1 MFNFI
6 RNPSDPNTALFS
18 SARGVLN
25 ANGECLKFYMGTSTI
40 STPEILTE
48 SVSNTGDW
56 ASIAGAESD
65 YSSQFQVNFFQRT
78 LNFTISME
86 GISTPSV

>member
-6 RNPSDPNTALFS
+6 RGTDVALFS
-18 SARGVLN
+18 NNRGVLN
-25 ANGECLKFYMGTSTI
+25 INGECLKFYMGTSAI
-40 STPEILTE
+40 SNPEILTE

-56 ASIAGAESD
+56 ASIAGDESN

-86 GISTPSV
+86 GIRTPPV